1 MFVSAGAVLAAL
13 VAVVLLLAGRSRR
26 AEVHAL
32 TELLSLREGMTSI
45 GFDSA
50 LKLSSCNSTSYVEKP
65 HGKLPDGTT
74 FPQQVLLDGKAK
86 QIQGKVTNSGHKKG
100 A

>member
-1 MFVSAGAVLAAL
+1 MGLCPTRTDDIVPDGQLFVRLP
-13 VAVVLLLAGRSRR
+13 
-26 AEVHAL
+26 
-32 TELLSLREGMTSI
+32 SLQTKDYVKPGDSLSI

-50 LKLSSCNSTSYVEKP
+50 LKLSSYNSTSYVEKP